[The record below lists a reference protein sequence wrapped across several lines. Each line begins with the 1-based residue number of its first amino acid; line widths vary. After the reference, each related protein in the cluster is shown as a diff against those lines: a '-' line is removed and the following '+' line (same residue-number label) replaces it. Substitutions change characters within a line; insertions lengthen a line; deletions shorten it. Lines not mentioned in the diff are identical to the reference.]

1 MKKFFLIALM
11 AALGFSMMQAQ
22 QSFPT
27 QARAK
32 QASAV
37 IRNTGQMDQTYT
49 PVQFKANSNDPIP
62 EGMARITLTAGPG
75 QMLDDTG
82 FQMLLDADATAYGT
96 VISISGPLNERGD
109 CPDSVYNQFEYKIPE
124 NADGML
130 YTGNV
135 VWPQDTVSILIP
147 AGVYDYAITNPTP
160 GDRVWITKYGNI
172 GGRYDNFNFKAGKT
186 YTFTV
191 SIDYNYNVH
200 GTFLVV
206 SDAEVTEVPPA
217 VPTGLAVETGA
228 TFAKMEWATDNSTL
242 NWNLRYRP
250 WVDMSYNPV
259 EYNFN
264 SNTYSLEAN
273 GWVCVDADG
282 DGRNWR
288 HSGWHVESYS
298 WDFQDNNVT
307 PDNYLYSPVVHLHG
321 MLKFTHWNWNLD
333 DIDYYDHLMVYAQVG
348 EYGELR
354 PLIDSDIVVT
364 GSDPKTEIID
374 LSRFEGQYGRIVF
387 RHYNCSNQ
395 FAVSLDDI
403 YIGDPNHVNEL
414 AEWTE
419 VNALTK
425 PSHIIQDLNP
435 NTKYEVQ
442 VMAYNDIFHSD
453 WSNIVEFTTKGP
465 EVQDYELGDVNHD
478 FMVSI
483 ADVAAMI
490 DYLLG
495 SGNIHEEQ
503 ADTYADDHININ
515 DVTTLIDYLLG
526 PNWPVVEPVYT
537 VVGTPNLFEAEWD
550 PNYEKNDMVKGSDGR
565 YHLYTGGYFTEG
577 TEIYFKVVRNHNLNV
592 SWPEE
597 NRLIS
602 IAETGGWDI
611 EIIFDPNATGDQMF
625 TLEINKLF

>member
-1 MKKFFLIALM
+1 MKKYFLIALM

-22 QSFPT
+22 QSSPT

-32 QASAV
+32 QAPAV
-37 IRNTGQMDQTYT
+37 IRHAGQVT
-49 PVQFKANSNDPIP
+49 PVQIKANPNDPIP
-62 EGMARITLTAGPG
+62 EGMARITLTAGHMYDG
-75 QMLDDTG
+75 TGYQMLI
-82 FQMLLDADATAYGT
+82 DADATAYGT
-96 VISISGPLNERGD
+96 VIPVSGNLNERGD

-135 VWPQDTVSILIP
+135 VRDNDSVSILIP
-147 AGVYDYAITNPTP
+147 AGVYDYVITNPTP
-160 GDRVWITKYGNI
+160 GAWVYIPRYGNI
-172 GGRYDNFNFKAGKT
+172 GGRYDNFNFKAGKA

-191 SIDYNYNVH
+191 STHASGVNGV
-200 GTFLVV
+200 FLVI
-206 SDAEVTEVPPA
+206 SDAEVTEVQPA
-217 VPTGLAVETGA
+217 VPTGLVVETGA
-228 TFAKMEWATDNSTL
+228 TFAKMEWASNINAL

-259 EYNFN
+259 EYDFN
-264 SNTYSLEAN
+264 SNTYELEEN

-307 PDNYLYSPVVHLHG
+307 PDDYLYSPVVHLHG
-321 MLKFTHWNWNLD
+321 MLKFTHWNFD
-333 DIDYYDHLMVYAQVG
+333 EIDFYDHLMVYAQVG

-364 GSDPKTEIID
+364 GGEPKTEIID

-395 FAVSLDDI
+395 FVVYLDDI

-414 AEWTE
+414 AEWTD
-419 VNALTK
+419 VNALTQ
-425 PSHIIQDLNP
+425 PNYIIQDLNP
-435 NTKYEVQ
+435 STKYEVQ
-442 VMAYNDIFHSD
+442 VMAYNDIFYSD
-453 WSNIVEFTTKGP
+453 WCNIVEFTTKGP

-478 FMVSI
+478 FKVNI
-483 ADVAAMI
+483 ADVTALN
-490 DYLLG
+490 DFLLG
-495 SGNIHEEQ
+495 KGTIHEEQ
-503 ADTYADDHININ
+503 ADTYADDHISIK

-526 PNWPVVEPVYT
+526 ANWPVVEPVYT

-550 PNYEKNDMVKGSDGR
+550 PDYEKNDMVKGSDGR
-565 YHLYTGGYFTEG
+565 YHLHTGGYFTEG

>member
-1 MKKFFLIALM
+1 MQKYFLIALM

-27 QARAK
+27 QTRAK
-32 QASAV
+32 QAPAV
-37 IRNTGQMDQTYT
+37 IRHAGQVT
-49 PVQFKANSNDPIP
+49 PVQIKANSNDPIP
-62 EGMARITLTAGPG
+62 EGMARITLTAGHMYDG
-75 QMLDDTG
+75 TGYQMLI
-82 FQMLLDADATAYGT
+82 DADATAYGT
-96 VISISGPLNERGD
+96 VIPVSGNLNERGD

-135 VWPQDTVSILIP
+135 VRDNDSVSILIP
-147 AGVYDYAITNPTP
+147 AGVYDYVITNPTP
-160 GDRVWITKYGNI
+160 GAWVYIPRYGNI
-172 GGRYDNFNFKAGKT
+172 GGRYDNFYFKAGKA

-191 SIDYNYNVH
+191 STHASGVN
-200 GTFLVV
+200 GTYLVI
-206 SDAEVTEVPPA
+206 SDAEVTEVQPA
-217 VPTGLAVETGA
+217 VPTGLVVETGA
-228 TFAKMEWATDNSTL
+228 TFAKMEWTTDNSTL

-264 SNTYSLEAN
+264 SNTYELEEN

-307 PDNYLYSPVVHLHG
+307 PDDYLYSPVVHLHG
-321 MLKFTHWNWNLD
+321 MLKFTHWNFD
-333 DIDYYDHLMVYAQVG
+333 EIDFYDHLMVYAQVG

-364 GSDPKTEIID
+364 GGEPKTEIID

-395 FAVSLDDI
+395 FVVYLDDI

-419 VNALTK
+419 VNELTQ
-425 PSHIIQDLNP
+425 PSYIIQDLQP

-453 WSNIVEFTTKGP
+453 WCNIVDFTTKGP

-478 FMVSI
+478 FKVNI
-483 ADVAAMI
+483 ADVTALN

-495 SGNIHEEQ
+495 QGTIHEEQ
-503 ADTYADDHININ
+503 ADTYADDAIKIS

-526 PNWPVVEPVYT
+526 ASWPVVEPVYT

>member
-1 MKKFFLIALM
+1 MSNFW
-11 AALGFSMMQAQ
+11 G
-22 QSFPT
+22 
-27 QARAK
+27 
-32 QASAV
+32 AV
-37 IRNTGQMDQTYT
+37 H
-49 PVQFKANSNDPIP
+49 
-62 EGMARITLTAGPG
+62 
-75 QMLDDTG
+75 
-82 FQMLLDADATAYGT
+82 
-96 VISISGPLNERGD
+96 
-109 CPDSVYNQFEYKIPE
+109 
-124 NADGML
+124 
-130 YTGNV
+130 
-135 VWPQDTVSILIP
+135 
-147 AGVYDYAITNPTP
+147 
-160 GDRVWITKYGNI
+160 I
-172 GGRYDNFNFKAGKT
+172 GGRYDNFNFKAGKA

-191 SIDYNYNVH
+191 STHAH
-200 GTFLVV
+200 GTNGIFLVI

-228 TFAKMEWATDNSTL
+228 TFAKMEWASDPSAL

-259 EYNFN
+259 EYDFN
-264 SNTYSLEAN
+264 SNTYELEEN

-307 PDNYLYSPVVHLHG
+307 PDDYLYSPVVHLHG
-321 MLKFTHWNWNLD
+321 MLKFTHWNFD
-333 DIDYYDHLMVYAQVG
+333 EIDFYDHLMVYAQVG

-364 GSDPKTEIID
+364 GGEPKTEIID

-395 FAVSLDDI
+395 FVVYLDDI

-414 AEWTE
+414 AEWTD
-419 VNALTK
+419 VNALAQ
-425 PSHIIQDLNP
+425 PNYIIQDLNP

-442 VMAYNDIFHSD
+442 VMAYNDIFYSD
-453 WSNIVEFTTKGP
+453 WCNIVDFTTLGP

-478 FMVSI
+478 FQVSI
-483 ADVAAMI
+483 TDVSALI
-490 DYLLG
+490 NYLLG
-495 SGNIHEEQ
+495 GGNIYVEQ
-503 ADTYADDHININ
+503 ADTYWDDAINIK
-515 DVTTLIDYLLG
+515 DVTTLINYLLG
-526 PNWPVVEPVYT
+526 NPWPVVEPVYT
-537 VVGTPNLFEAEWD
+537 VVGTANLFEVDWD
-550 PNYEKNDMVKGSDGR
+550 PNYEKNEMVKGSDGR
-565 YHLYTGGYFTEG
+565 YHLNTGGYFTEG
-577 TEIYFKVVRNHNLNV
+577 TEIYFKVVRNHNLDI

-602 IAETGGWDI
+602 IAETGGWNI

>member
-1 MKKFFLIALM
+1 MKKIFLIVLM
-11 AALGFSMMQAQ
+11 SALGFSMMEAQ
-22 QSFPT
+22 QSSPT
-27 QARAK
+27 
-32 QASAV
+32 
-37 IRNTGQMDQTYT
+37 
-49 PVQFKANSNDPIP
+49 KANSNDPIP
-62 EGMARITLTAGPG
+62 EGMARITLTAGHMYDG
-75 QMLDDTG
+75 TGYQMLI
-82 FQMLLDADATAYGT
+82 DADATAYGT
-96 VISISGPLNERGD
+96 VIPVSGNLNERGD

-135 VWPQDTVSILIP
+135 VRDNDSVSILIP
-147 AGVYDYAITNPTP
+147 AGVYDYVITNPTP
-160 GDRVWITKYGNI
+160 GAWVYIPRYGNI
-172 GGRYDNFNFKAGKT
+172 GGRYDNFNFKAGKA

-191 SIDYNYNVH
+191 STHASGVN
-200 GTFLVV
+200 GTYLVI

-217 VPTGLAVETGA
+217 VPTGLVVETGA
-228 TFAKMEWATDNSTL
+228 TFAKTEWASNINAL

-259 EYNFN
+259 EYDFN
-264 SNTYSLEAN
+264 SNTYELEAN

-307 PDNYLYSPVVHLHG
+307 PDDYLYSPVVHLHG
-321 MLKFTHWNWNLD
+321 MLKFTHWNFD

-364 GSDPKTEIID
+364 GGEPKTEIID

-395 FAVSLDDI
+395 FVVYLDDI

-419 VNALTK
+419 VNALTQ
-425 PSHIIQDLNP
+425 PSYIIQDLNP

-453 WSNIVEFTTKGP
+453 WCNIVDFTTKGP

-478 FMVSI
+478 FETNI
-483 ADVAAMI
+483 ADVTA
-490 DYLLG
+490 
-495 SGNIHEEQ
+495 
-503 ADTYADDHININ
+503 
-515 DVTTLIDYLLG
+515 LIDYLLG
-526 PNWPVVEPVYT
+526 NGKIYERQADTYGDDAINIADVSALIDHLLGKDWPVVEPVYT
-537 VVGTPNLFEAEWD
+537 VIGTPNLFGSEWD
-550 PNYEKNDMVKGSDGR
+550 PYDEHNEMTKGSDGR
-565 YHLYTGGYFTEG
+565 YHLRTGGYFTEG
-577 TEIYFKVVRNHNLNV
+577 TEIYFKVVRNHNLNC

-597 NRLIS
+597 NRPIY

-611 EIIFDPNATGDQMF
+611 EIIFDPNATGDEMF

>member
-22 QSFPT
+22 QSSPT
-27 QARAK
+27 R
-32 QASAV
+32 
-37 IRNTGQMDQTYT
+37 
-49 PVQFKANSNDPIP
+49 ANSNDPIP
-62 EGMARITLTAGPG
+62 DGMARITLTAGPG

-96 VISISGPLNERGD
+96 VVPVSGSLNERGD

-135 VWPQDTVSILIP
+135 VWPKDTVSILIP

-172 GGRYDNFNFKAGKT
+172 GGRYDDFNFKAGKA

-206 SDAEVTEVPPA
+206 SDAEVTEVQPA
-217 VPTGLAVETGA
+217 VPTRLVVETGA
-228 TFAKMEWATDNSTL
+228 TFAKMEWASDISAL

-259 EYNFN
+259 EYDFN
-264 SNTYSLEAN
+264 SNTYELEANGWVCVDEAN

-307 PDNYLYSPVVHLHG
+307 PDDYLYSPVVHLHG
-321 MLKFTHWNWNLD
+321 MLKFTHWNFD
-333 DIDYYDHLMVYAQVG
+333 EIDFYDHLMVYAQVG

-364 GSDPKTEIID
+364 GSEPKTEIID

-395 FAVSLDDI
+395 FAVYLDDI

-414 AEWTE
+414 AEWTD

-425 PSHIIQDLNP
+425 PSYIIQDLNP

-442 VMAYNDIFHSD
+442 VMAYNEIFHSD
-453 WSNIVEFTTKGP
+453 WCNIVDFTTLGP

-478 FMVSI
+478 FQVSI
-483 ADVAAMI
+483 ADVTALI
-490 DYLLG
+490 NYLLG
-495 SGNIHEEQ
+495 GGKIYEEQ
-503 ADTYADDHININ
+503 ADTYWDDAINIK
-515 DVTTLIDYLLG
+515 DVTTLINYLLG
-526 PNWPVVEPVYT
+526 NPWPVVEPVYT
-537 VVGTPNLFEAEWD
+537 VVGTANLFEADWD
-550 PNYEKNDMVKGSDGR
+550 PNYEKNEMVKGSDGR

-577 TEIYFKVVRNHNLNV
+577 TEIYFKVVRNHNLDI

-611 EIIFDPNATGDQMF
+611 EIIFDPNAYGDQMF

>member
-1 MKKFFLIALM
+1 MKKFFMIALM
-11 AALGFSMMQAQ
+11 AALGFSMMHAQ
-22 QSFPT
+22 QSFP
-27 QARAK
+27 A
-32 QASAV
+32 
-37 IRNTGQMDQTYT
+37 
-49 PVQFKANSNDPIP
+49 KANSNDPIP
-62 EGMARITLTAGPG
+62 EGMARITLTAGHMYDG
-75 QMLDDTG
+75 TGYQMLI
-82 FQMLLDADATAYGT
+82 DADATAYGT
-96 VISISGPLNERGD
+96 VIPVSGNLNERGD

-135 VWPQDTVSILIP
+135 VRDNDSVSILIP
-147 AGVYDYAITNPTP
+147 AGVYDYVITNPTP
-160 GDRVWITKYGNI
+160 GAWVYIPRYGNI
-172 GGRYDNFNFKAGKT
+172 GGRYDNFNFKAGKA

-191 SIDYNYNVH
+191 STHASGVN
-200 GTFLVV
+200 GTYLVI

-217 VPTGLAVETGA
+217 VPTGLVVETGA
-228 TFAKMEWATDNSTL
+228 TFAKMEWASNINAL

-259 EYNFN
+259 EYDFN
-264 SNTYSLEAN
+264 SNTYELEEN

-307 PDNYLYSPVVHLHG
+307 PDDYLYSPVVHLHG
-321 MLKFTHWNWNLD
+321 MLKFTHWNFD
-333 DIDYYDHLMVYAQVG
+333 EIDFYDHLMVYAQVG

-364 GSDPKTEIID
+364 GGEPKTEIID

-395 FAVSLDDI
+395 FVVYLDDI

-414 AEWTE
+414 AEWTD
-419 VNALTK
+419 VNALTQ
-425 PSHIIQDLNP
+425 PNHIIQDLNP
-435 NTKYEVQ
+435 STKYEVQ
-442 VMAYNDIFHSD
+442 VMAYNDIFYSD
-453 WSNIVEFTTKGP
+453 WCNIVDFTTLGP

-478 FMVSI
+478 FQVSI
-483 ADVAAMI
+483 TDVSALI
-490 DYLLG
+490 NYLLG
-495 SGNIHEEQ
+495 GGNIYVEQ
-503 ADTYADDHININ
+503 ADTYWDDAINIK
-515 DVTTLIDYLLG
+515 DVTTLINYLLG
-526 PNWPVVEPVYT
+526 NPWPVVEPVYT
-537 VVGTPNLFEAEWD
+537 VVGTANLFEADWD
-550 PNYEKNDMVKGSDGR
+550 PNYEKNEMVKGSDGR
-565 YHLYTGGYFTEG
+565 YHLNTGGYFTEG
-577 TEIYFKVVRNHNLNV
+577 TEIYFKVVRNHNLDI

-602 IAETGGWDI
+602 IAETGGWNI
-611 EIIFDPNATGDQMF
+611 EIIFDPNAYGDQMF

>member
-1 MKKFFLIALM
+1 MKKYFLIALM

-27 QARAK
+27 QTRAK
-32 QASAV
+32 QAPAV
-37 IRNTGQMDQTYT
+37 IRHAGQVT
-49 PVQFKANSNDPIP
+49 PVQIKANSNDPIP
-62 EGMARITLTAGPG
+62 EGMARITLTAGHMYDG
-75 QMLDDTG
+75 TGYQMLI
-82 FQMLLDADATAYGT
+82 DADATAYGT
-96 VISISGPLNERGD
+96 VIPVSGNLNERGD

-135 VWPQDTVSILIP
+135 VRDNDSVSILIP
-147 AGVYDYAITNPTP
+147 AGVYDYVITNPTP
-160 GDRVWITKYGNI
+160 GAWVYIPRYGNI
-172 GGRYDNFNFKAGKT
+172 GGRYDNFYFKAGKA

-191 SIDYNYNVH
+191 STHASGVN
-200 GTFLVV
+200 GTYLVI
-206 SDAEVTEVPPA
+206 SDAEVTEVQPA
-217 VPTGLAVETGA
+217 VPTGLVVETGA
-228 TFAKMEWATDNSTL
+228 TFAKMEWTTDNSTL

-264 SNTYSLEAN
+264 SNTYELEEN

-307 PDNYLYSPVVHLHG
+307 PDDYLYSPVVHLHG
-321 MLKFTHWNWNLD
+321 MLKFTHWNFD
-333 DIDYYDHLMVYAQVG
+333 EIDFYDHLMVYAQVG

-364 GSDPKTEIID
+364 GGEPKTEIID

-395 FAVSLDDI
+395 FVVYLDDI

-419 VNALTK
+419 VNALTQ
-425 PSHIIQDLNP
+425 PSYIIQDLQP

-453 WSNIVEFTTKGP
+453 WCNIVDFTTKGP

-478 FMVSI
+478 FKVNI
-483 ADVAAMI
+483 ADVTALN

-495 SGNIHEEQ
+495 QGTIHEEQ
-503 ADTYADDHININ
+503 ADTYADDAIKIS

-526 PNWPVVEPVYT
+526 ANWPVVEPVYT